1 MKKVALIILLVLSF
15 SFSHAQT
22 LVYGQSGL
30 PVTLDTGQDG
40 NSLTVGLQMLEPLVA
55 FETGGAEI
63 TEGLAMNWEANED
76 STQWTFT
83 LREDVTF
90 HDGTPF
96 DAEAVKFNFDRWN
109 NQDNEFAFSE
119 EGKEFTAWTYIFA
132 NYYGEDGYL
141 LESVEVVDPITVTF
155 NLTSPVGFFP
165 AMVASSYF
173 GMHSPTAVME
183 GGLEYGTPSVGVV
196 GTGPFQFVEW
206 TTGDR
211 VTVDRYEDYWGE
223 PAGVESIIFRGI
235 EETATRLAELEA
247 GTLDIAVNLA
257 PENIEAVEG
266 NDELA
271 TAVVDGANL
280 SLGYIGI
287 HQGNPPFDI
296 PEVRQAVA
304 HAIDYEAI
312 VDAFYGELGTT
323 AGEFIPPGLIG
334 RAELDAYE
342 YDPELAR
349 ELLAEAGFPDGFDTE
364 FWYMP
369 VSRPY
374 FPIPLDIAEAV
385 ASQLSEVGINAE
397 LKTEEWGVYLD
408 DRAQGRFPMYMLGWN
423 ADYADP
429 NNFVFTFF
437 GPDNIESAFGWNSPE
452 TIELLE
458 QARAAS
464 SEEERQGFYEE
475 VSNSIYDA
483 VPAIP
488 VVYPRTL
495 NAVRSGVEGFAPNP
509 LGTTIPLS
517 PVTKTE

>member
-1 MKKVALIILLVLSF
+1 MKKLALVILLSLSF
-15 SFSHAQT
+15 GLGQAQT
-22 LVYGQSGL
+22 LIYGQSGL
-30 PVTLDTGQDG
+30 PATLDTGQDG
-40 NSLTVGLQMLEPLVA
+40 NSLTVGLQILEPLVA
-55 FETGGAEI
+55 SDENAEL
-63 TEGLAMNWEANED
+63 TEGLATSWEPNED
-76 STQWTFT
+76 ATQWTFT
-83 LREDVTF
+83 LREGVTF

-109 NQDNEFAFSE
+109 NRDNEFAFSE
-119 EGKEFTAWTYIFA
+119 EGKEFSSWTYIFS
-132 NYYGEDGYL
+132 NYFGEEGYL
-141 LESVEVVDPITVTF
+141 LESTEVIDPTTVQFT
-155 NLTSPVGFFP
+155 LTAPVGFFP
-165 AMVASSYF
+165 ALVSSSFF
-173 GMHSPTAVME
+173 GIHSPTAIQE

-196 GTGPFQFVEW
+196 GTGAFTFVEW
-206 TTGDR
+206 VDGDR
-211 VTVDRYEDYWGE
+211 VTVNRYEDYWGE

-257 PENIEAVEG
+257 PEDFEVVESNDDLVSAIVEG
-266 NDELA
+266 S
-271 TAVVDGANL
+271 NL
-280 SLGYIGI
+280 SIGYIGM
-287 HQGNPPFDI
+287 HQANEPFDI

-323 AGEFIPPGLIG
+323 AGEFIPPGLLG

-342 YDPELAR
+342 YDPERAR

-374 FPIPLDIAEAV
+374 YPVPQDIAEAV
-385 ASQLSEVGINAE
+385 VSQLSEVGINAE
-397 LKTEEWGVYLD
+397 LQTEDWGIYLD
-408 DRAQGRFPMYMLGWN
+408 DYAAGKFPMYMLGYS

-437 GPDNIESAFGWNSPE
+437 GPNEIVQAFGWESPE
-452 TIELLE
+452 TVELLE

-475 VSNSIYDA
+475 AANNIYEA

-488 VVYPRTL
+488 VVYPRTVH
-495 NAVRSGVEGFAPNP
+495 ATRSNVEGFAPTP
-509 LGTTIPLS
+509 LGTTIPLAN
-517 PVTKTE
+517 VTKTE

>member
-1 MKKVALIILLVLSF
+1 MKRLMLVFLLAF
-15 SFSHAQT
+15 SFGLGHAQT

-30 PVTLDTGQDG
+30 PDTLDTGQDG
-40 NSLTVGLQMLEPLVA
+40 NSLTVGLQMLEPLVG
-55 FETGGAEI
+55 FETGTAEL
-63 TEGLAMNWEANED
+63 TEKLATSWEANDD
-76 STQWTFT
+76 STAWTFT
-83 LREDVTF
+83 LREGVTF
-90 HDGTPF
+90 HDGSAF

-109 NQDNEFAFSE
+109 NQDNEYAFSD
-119 EGKEFTAWTYIFA
+119 EGKDFTSWTYIFS
-132 NYYGEDGYL
+132 NYFGEDGYL
-141 LESVEVVDPITVTF
+141 LESVEVVDPTTVTF

-183 GGLEYGTPSVGVV
+183 GGIEYGTPSVGAV

-211 VTVDRYEDYWGE
+211 VTVERYADYWGE
-223 PAGVESIIFRGI
+223 AAGVESIVFRGI

-247 GTLDIAVNLA
+247 GTIDIAVNLS
-257 PENIEAVEG
+257 PEDIDTIEG
-266 NDELA
+266 NADLA
-271 TAVVDGANL
+271 VASAEANL
-280 SLGYIGI
+280 SLGYIGM
-287 HQGNPPFDI
+287 HQDNPPFDI

-312 VDAFYGELGTT
+312 VDAFYGELGST
-323 AGEFIPPGLIG
+323 AGEFVPPGLIG

-342 YDPELAR
+342 YDPERSR

-374 FPIPLDIAEAV
+374 YPVPQDIAEAV

-397 LKTEEWGVYLD
+397 LLTEEWGIYLED
-408 DRAQGRFPMYMLGWN
+408 YTAGKFPMYMLGWS

-437 GPDNIESAFGWNSPE
+437 GPSQSVSAFGWDSPE
-452 TIELLE
+452 TLELLE

-464 SEEERQGFYEE
+464 SEEERQGFYEG
-475 VSNSIYDA
+475 VANNIYDD

-495 NAVRSGVEGFAPNP
+495 NATRTAVEGFAPNP
-509 LGTTIPLS
+509 LGTTIPLA